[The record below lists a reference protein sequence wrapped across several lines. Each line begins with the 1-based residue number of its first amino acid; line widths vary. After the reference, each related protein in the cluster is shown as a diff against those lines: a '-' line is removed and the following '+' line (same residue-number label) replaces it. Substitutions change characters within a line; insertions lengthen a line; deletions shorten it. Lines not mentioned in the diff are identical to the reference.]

1 MLALE
6 GYYDGE
12 NIQALEEIHAQK
24 NQKLIITILDEF
36 VEEVPKAKSTK
47 TVRGM
52 LAKYADQSLR
62 EQEKSAWEKPVLDA
76 NIILRYLLNDNEKMA
91 SEAEAIIKN
100 MPVQVN
106 IEIVAEVIYVLKGVY
121 HVGRAEIRQC
131 LLQFLSDVYG
141 TLFGCKLDTET

>member
-1 MLALE
+1 MVAACVQLAFPRKYVVLFRKVLFAISFLSGYNIKYKNLYNGKAGDGMLALE

-62 EQEKSAWEKPVLDA
+62 EQEKSAWEKPVV
-76 NIILRYLLNDNEKMA
+76 EK
-91 SEAEAIIKN
+91 
-100 MPVQVN
+100 
-106 IEIVAEVIYVLKGVY
+106 
-121 HVGRAEIRQC
+121 
-131 LLQFLSDVYG
+131 YG
-141 TLFGCKLDTET
+141 NA

>member
-1 MLALE
+1 M
-6 GYYDGE
+6 
-12 NIQALEEIHAQK
+12 
-24 NQKLIITILDEF
+24 
-36 VEEVPKAKSTK
+36 
-47 TVRGM
+47 
-52 LAKYADQSLR
+52 
-62 EQEKSAWEKPVLDA
+62 LDA

-106 IEIVAEVIYVLKGVY
+106 IETVAEVIYVLKGGY

-141 TLFGCKLDTET
+141 TLFGYKLDTESIKWFSFGLLRIYLLF